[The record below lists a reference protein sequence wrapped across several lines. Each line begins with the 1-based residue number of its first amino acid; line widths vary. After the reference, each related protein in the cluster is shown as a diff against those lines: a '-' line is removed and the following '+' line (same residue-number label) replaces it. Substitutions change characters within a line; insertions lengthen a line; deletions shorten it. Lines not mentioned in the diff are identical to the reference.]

1 MSKALLFA
9 GLAALGNALFVY
21 GQRRSSIANNSFS
34 YFTGA
39 LLITAICFGVA
50 AIALR
55 TQQEVNLFSNVL
67 TTIIGGVGVFITFIG
82 FYFLY
87 SNYGA
92 VYYVVYAV
100 LSIVTTTIVVGV
112 LIFRESFNQYQVVAL
127 ILAILA
133 IVMFSVGQTV
143 GKQLG

>member
-34 YFTGA
+34 YLIGA
-39 LLITAICFGVA
+39 VFIA
-50 AIALR
+50 AALFALAAVALR
-55 TQQEVNLFSNVL
+55 TQQEINLTGNVFI
-67 TTIIGGVGVFITFIG
+67 TIVGGVGVFITLIG

-87 SNYGA
+87 SQYGA
-92 VYYVVYAV
+92 VYYGIYAV
-100 LSIVTTTIVVGV
+100 LSIITTTIGVGV
-112 LIFRESFNQYQVVAL
+112 LIFRESFNQYQIVAL

-133 IVMFSVGQTV
+133 IVMFSVGETLA
-143 GKQLG
+143 K